1 MAGDDLESD
10 DEYLDQNWG
19 KNEAV
24 NVVVDDTTDNQEKR
38 NKRQYDD
45 VDDNN
50 DSNDD
55 VDEGITSKKNK
66 KMNPKNLIL
75 EAGRGIANESPNI
88 QSQFLWACFTNALKL
103 RGEDIP
109 EYKFDS
115 TNFATQPKQQQNE
128 SESSKKYDPSMSKFL
143 KSGILSSAKRLKKW
157 KHNKS
162 PMVLII
168 CASAKRAVSILK
180 EISSL
185 NVRAAKLFAK
195 HMSVAD
201 QKAMLENNKYSIGV
215 GTPNRLLK
223 LVETNNEDEENNDE
237 IVDAPLSL
245 DETELIVIDCFEDQK
260 RFTVCTMNDT
270 APDLM
275 KFIKEAVI
283 PQFERRKTL
292 KIALF

>member
-10 DEYLDQNWG
+10 DDYLDQNWG
-19 KNEAV
+19 KNQSVIVA
-24 NVVVDDTTDNQEKR
+24 VDDTTDNQEKR
-38 NKRQYDD
+38 NKRQYDEI
-45 VDDNN
+45 DDDTDNEI
-50 DSNDD
+50 NDD
-55 VDEGITSKKNK
+55 TDERITSKKKK

-88 QSQFLWACFTNALKL
+88 QSQFLWACYTNALKL

-115 TNFATQPKQQQNE
+115 PNFATQPKQQQNE
-128 SESSKKYDPSMSKFL
+128 SKKYDPSMSKFL

-223 LVETNNEDEENNDE
+223 LVETKNEDEENDDE